1 LSLCILEFPL
11 RSRDWPRFKGE
22 VLGHV
27 ARTNERI
34 QHHKEVYLSL
44 IVEHLKRVLLERY
57 LPENIM
63 EKIQLKTIME
73 EV

>member
-1 LSLCILEFPL
+1 M
-11 RSRDWPRFKGE
+11 
-22 VLGHV
+22 